1 MNRSATSTSHAHTVR
16 RDGFAN
22 QMRTVGQLGTQ
33 ERAALATAI
42 QQTDM
47 AELERAGI
55 ARRIRQARNEAGLSQ
70 PEMAEAIGVIAR
82 TYQNYESVKDPR
94 VPWGLMNQIAAV
106 TGKTTE
112 WLIHGDQAAARA
124 VQVDDG
130 FDEFRQYVSDIR
142 QDIQN
147 VNGRLDDLARTVA
160 MTFTML
166 ELVLEEL
173 GASRV
178 TERAVEHLQVPR
190 LRQDLFAVF
199 DEPDSEDPPRAAGN
213 HG

>member
-1 MNRSATSTSHAHTVR
+1 MATR
-16 RDGFAN
+16 R
-22 QMRTVGQLGTQ
+22 R
-33 ERAALATAI
+33 
-42 QQTDM
+42 
-47 AELERAGI
+47 
-55 ARRIRQARNEAGLSQ
+55 
-70 PEMAEAIGVIAR
+70 P
-82 TYQNYESVKDPR
+82 
-94 VPWGLMNQIAAV
+94 
-106 TGKTTE
+106 
-112 WLIHGDQAAARA
+112 RA

>member
-1 MNRSATSTSHAHTVR
+1 
-16 RDGFAN
+16 
-22 QMRTVGQLGTQ
+22 
-33 ERAALATAI
+33 
-42 QQTDM
+42 M

-130 FDEFRQYVSDIR
+130 FDEFRQYVTDIR

-147 VNGRLDDLARTVA
+147 VNGRVDDLARTVA

-213 HG
+213 QG